1 MFWWYF
7 WMNACVLCPVF
18 FKPLDCHCHWWALYD
33 VASTMEEGGEGNG
46 WLVSVLWTTGLL
58 QVVVLTTHVVCH
70 NHTSPVGE
78 DLQPLYDLTSNQVWF
93 SLLTPNIMEVVNVST
108 SLGCFHGSIKGSSST
123 ACGRVSVGWPDL
135 SNQNLKDYHSG
146 LRKTPCVFCHYLKG
160 TILLWFSVENRLEYR
175 FPCGLTVWP
184 VTFSSRFFLPWC
196 QPFPEPYR
204 QLQVS
209 AVVAEK
215 PSLAR
220 CLSRQVDADP

>member
-1 MFWWYF
+1 MGPLRC
-7 WMNACVLCPVF
+7 CV
-18 FKPLDCHCHWWALYD
+18 DHGGRR
-33 VASTMEEGGEGNG
+33 GGEWMACLSFVNHWIATGG
-46 WLVSVLWTTGLL
+46 GFDYTCCLSQSYFSCRRRPPTTLWF
-58 QVVVLTTHVVCH
+58 
-70 NHTSPVGE
+70 
-78 DLQPLYDLTSNQVWF
+78 DLKP
-93 SLLTPNIMEVVNVST
+93 SLMQFAPNIMEVVNVST

-160 TILLWFSVENRLEYR
+160 TILLWFSVENRWEYR